1 MFKRLGD
8 DSPALDN
15 TSTEVDNLTE
25 MKETS

>member
-1 MFKRLGD
+1 MFERLGD
-8 DSPALDN
+8 DGAALDN